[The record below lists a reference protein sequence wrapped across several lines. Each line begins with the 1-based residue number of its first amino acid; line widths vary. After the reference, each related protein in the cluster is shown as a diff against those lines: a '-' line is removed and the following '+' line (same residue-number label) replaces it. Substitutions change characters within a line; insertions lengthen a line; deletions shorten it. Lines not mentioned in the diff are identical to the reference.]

1 MFVLHSKCSSK
12 MKSNPLHF
20 CFVILLLIV
29 ASATVRGKVIKA
41 KDEGKLYPLLM
52 PDVQPLM
59 KETYL
64 CTAFRMP
71 KNDFEYI
78 VEFTPNASMQTA
90 HHILLYGCELP
101 GRWQRD
107 SPRIVWDCGEM
118 SGQKSGFPRGP
129 TCSSG
134 SQIIYAWAKDAP
146 PLHLPEGV
154 AFKVGK
160 GTGINYIVL
169 QVHYAHVGKFL
180 SGGTDNSGIILT
192 LLPST
197 TKSVSKTAGVYL
209 LGTNGV
215 IRAGEEEH
223 FESSCRI
230 DEPVEIHP
238 FAFRTHTHA
247 LGKVVSGYKVDK
259 DGKWHLIGKH
269 NPQEPQMFYPVKD
282 SKLVIDYGDIVAA
295 RCTMYDFRDTDTYI
309 GPTGED
315 EMCNF
320 YMMYYVDGD
329 KPLAQKYCY
338 SSGPPTYYWSKDPKL
353 QYIPSYID
361 KEASAP
367 E

>member
-1 MFVLHSKCSSK
+1 
-12 MKSNPLHF
+12 
-20 CFVILLLIV
+20 
-29 ASATVRGKVIKA
+29 
-41 KDEGKLYPLLM
+41 M
-52 PDVQPLM
+52 P
-59 KETYL
+59 
-64 CTAFRMP
+64 RS
-71 KNDFEYI
+71 DFEYI
-78 VEFTPNASMQTA
+78 VEFTPECFYA
-90 HHILLYGCELP
+90 HGPSHLAVRVWNSGEVGEGQSETRLGL
-101 GRWQRD
+101 RRD
-107 SPRIVWDCGEM
+107 EWREIW
-118 SGQKSGFPRGP
+118 
-129 TCSSG
+129 
-134 SQIIYAWAKDAP
+134 
-146 PLHLPEGV
+146 LPERTHVFLRVPDHLCVGEGCSPSPSAGRV

-160 GTGINYIVL
+160 STGINYLVL
-169 QVHYAHVGKFL
+169 QVHYAHVDKFIL
-180 SGGTDNSGIILT
+180 GGTDNSGIILT
-192 LLPST
+192 LLPSY

-223 FESSCRI
+223 FEAACRI

-247 LGKVVSGYKVDK
+247 LGKVVSGYKIDK

-282 SKLVIDYGDIVAA
+282 TKMIVDYGDVLAA
-295 RCTMYDFRDTDTYI
+295 RCTMHNFRDVDTYI

-338 SSGPPTYYWSKDPKL
+338 SNGPPSYYWSKDPKL
-353 QYIPSYID
+353 QYIPASID

-367 E
+367 EV

>member
-1 MFVLHSKCSSK
+1 MLVPHSKCSSE
-12 MKSNPLHF
+12 MKSNLFHF

-29 ASATVRGKVIKA
+29 VSRTARGKVINA

-64 CTAFRMP
+64 CTGFRMP
-71 KNDFEYI
+71 KSDYEYI
-78 VEFTPNASMQTA
+78 VEFTPNASMHTA

-160 GTGINYIVL
+160 GTGINYLVL
-169 QVHYAHVGKFL
+169 QVHYAHVEKFL

-192 LLPST
+192 MLPSKT
-197 TKSVSKTAGVYL
+197 NRVTKTAGVYL

-223 FESSCRI
+223 FESACRI
-230 DEPVEIHP
+230 DEPVVIHP

-282 SKLVIDYGDIVAA
+282 SKLIIDYGDIVAA
-295 RCTMYDFRDTDTYI
+295 RCTMYNFRDVDTYI

-353 QYIPSYID
+353 DYIPSYID